1 MVTDVCVFVAR
12 YFASR
17 FPELLMTA
25 YLYAKEY
32 LSGEPPMDK
41 YFVPTLARKSSNAD
55 SVSTPSSMPTI
66 DEELSKGVVEDGAD
80 ERVCEDDADE
90 SPQLKV
96 RTKPTNPVMRTVSA
110 DSALSGASSAR
121 GTWDTVLNVIR
132 ENANRNNVEQEGALL
147 RGQSLGSNY
156 SPGRVTEQVTPVTGT
171 ESGNFT
177 SRTQPRS
184 PSYHH
189 PRGFNSLI
197 NTEREMKSD
206 AEAKKDVDP
215 YRDLQSPIKLSSG
228 SKKYEDPSRPIVG
241 WEEDPENQNYTL
253 LPFPQRP
260 GAPVCDFYQKTGF
273 CKYHD
278 RCRYHHPPEC
288 AVRLNE
294 DGLPVRAGE
303 PICEFYKNT
312 HQCKFGGACKFNH
325 PNMRPIY
332 AGSVGGHTGLSR
344 SPYARQ

>member
-1 MVTDVCVFVAR
+1 MCR

-17 FPELLMTA
+17 FADLLMTT
-25 YLYAKEY
+25 YSFAKEH
-32 LSGEPPMDK
+32 LSSEPPMDK
-41 YFVPTLARKSSNAD
+41 YFLPTLARKGSNAD

-66 DEELSKGVVEDGAD
+66 DEEMNLGLNSKKSDRESEEEVVSDDAGAD
-80 ERVCEDDADE
+80 A
-90 SPQLKV
+90 SPKLQV
-96 RTKPTNPVMRTVSA
+96 RTKPSPMMRTVSG

-132 ENANRNNVEQEGALL
+132 ENANKNSAEQEGALV
-147 RGQSLGSNY
+147 RGQSLGSNF
-156 SPGRVTEQVTPVTGT
+156 SPKRTPDALTPQTGT
-171 ESGNFT
+171 EGGTFS

-184 PSYHH
+184 PTYH

-197 NTEREMKSD
+197 NTERETR
-206 AEAKKDVDP
+206 AEIEKKDSDP
-215 YRDLQSPIKLSSG
+215 YRELQSPIKLSSG
-228 SKKYEDPSRPIVG
+228 AKKYEDPSRPIVG
-241 WEEDPENQNYTL
+241 WEEDPDNQNYTL

-260 GAPVCDFYQKTGF
+260 GAPICDFYNKTGF

-278 RCRYHHPPEC
+278 RCRYHHPPES

-294 DGLPVRAGE
+294 DGLPVRPGDK
-303 PICEFYKNT
+303 ICDFYKNT

-332 AGSVGGHTGLSR
+332 AGSIGNNSSSNRT
-344 SPYARQ
+344 PY